1 MFNKNEI
8 YAFNKGY
15 RITKEGVL
23 INKLG
28 NKVKGYNKNGYNY
41 YKLRRND
48 DYKKYNEFKFS
59 RLQAYQKYGNNIYKK
74 GTVVRHLN
82 GIRDDDS
89 WDNIAIGT
97 QSENMMDK
105 PKDVRMRASLIAA
118 SYNRKYD
125 VIKVREYYNKVKSYR
140 KTQKHF
146 GISSGA
152 TLHNILHRPNIY

>member
-1 MFNKNEI
+1 MFNKNEK
-8 YAFNKGY
+8 YAYDKGY
-15 RITKEGVL
+15 RITKEGVFKNPEGKIL
-23 INKLG
+23 
-28 NKVKGYNKNGYNY
+28 KGYKHNGYRK
-41 YKLRRND
+41 YKLRVPGNYNKYYHFKLSRFQAYCKYGD
-48 DYKKYNEFKFS
+48 KIYNE
-59 RLQAYQKYGNNIYKK
+59 GI
-74 GTVVRHLN
+74 VVRHLN